1 MEIEKTGGICE
12 RCLPEKRRQIGDRS
26 CGVSTMK
33 VKTEISSMLLRFLT
47 WSPGGMLSRMGELKN
62 LKRNPPFWKSPL
74 TFLKEWLAKIYFFLW
89 VCNFTR
95 ADAKP
100 FFFNALSKSLC
111 GFFIIR
117 GPFDPIKPIKTP
129 SEAFTLDL

>member
-1 MEIEKTGGICE
+1 MESWRDVVKNGGAEKLEKESTILEITTHFSE
-12 RCLPEKRRQIGDRS
+12 RVAGQNI
-26 CGVSTMK
+26 
-33 VKTEISSMLLRFLT
+33 
-47 WSPGGMLSRMGELKN
+47 
-62 LKRNPPFWKSPL
+62 
-74 TFLKEWLAKIYFFLW
+74 FFLW

-117 GPFDPIKPIKTP
+117 ELFDPIKPIKTP
-129 SEAFTLDL
+129 SEAFTLDFV